1 MVMSIISSSIRSTQI
16 LDQTSVLAALESNL
30 AMIEFNINREVI
42 WVNENFAVNM
52 GYTVDE
58 MKNMQHKQFC
68 TAEFSSS
75 RKYEELWENLEKGNK
90 FQEKIQRVDKTGN
103 SLWLE
108 ATYIPILNEDGIVD
122 AVLKIATNITEREN
136 NTAKII
142 GQLKDMPIEL
152 VSLVVQN
159 SKEKIQAV
167 ESLKKQTDLII
178 EITKTIR
185 NISTQTNVLALNAA
199 IEAARVG
206 KEGRGFKVVADE
218 VRKLAGNVD
227 DAIKNVNTN
236 VENITMEVEKVS
248 KITEDLQIT
257 VSETQ
262 TKFNKVIEEFEGVA
276 K

>member
-1 MVMSIISSSIRSTQI
+1 MSMISSINRSTQI
-16 LDQTSVLAALESNL
+16 LDQTSVLAALETNL

-42 WVNENFAVNM
+42 WVNENFAENM

-58 MKNMQHKQFC
+58 MRNMQHKQFC
-68 TAEFSSS
+68 TVEFSSS
-75 RKYEELWENLEKGNK
+75 RKYEELWGNLEKGNK

-103 SLWLE
+103 LLWLE
-108 ATYIPILNEDGIVD
+108 ATYIPILNEEGIVD

-136 NTAKII
+136 NTAKVIA
-142 GQLKDMPIEL
+142 QLKDMPVEL
-152 VSLVVQN
+152 VKLVVEN

-248 KITEDLQIT
+248 KITEDLQNT

>member
-1 MVMSIISSSIRSTQI
+1 MSIISSSIRSTQI